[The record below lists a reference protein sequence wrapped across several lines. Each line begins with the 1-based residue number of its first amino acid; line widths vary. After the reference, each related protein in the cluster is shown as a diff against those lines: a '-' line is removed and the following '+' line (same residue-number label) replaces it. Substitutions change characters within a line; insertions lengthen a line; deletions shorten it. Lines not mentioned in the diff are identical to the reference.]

1 MAIEQGLGAGGP
13 PEQLLI
19 EAAIEDT
26 TRMQEIPEL
35 PATPGI
41 TEFDDG
47 SAVVG
52 EYEEESEPLEEIPF
66 DGNLAD
72 VVEEHDLMSISS
84 DLVGSIED
92 DFSAR
97 QDWEDTYKK
106 GLEFLG
112 MKTEER
118 SEPFAG
124 SSGVIHPLLAESVTQ
139 FQAQAYRELLPS
151 TGPVRTQVVGAQ
163 NEILARQAERVKD
176 YMNYMI
182 TYEME
187 EYDPEL
193 DQMLFYLPVIGSTF
207 KKVYYD
213 PLKGRAVSKFIH
225 AEDVIVPYG
234 ASDLASSPRITHRLT
249 MDSNDIRKL
258 QLVGFYKDIDLPTG
272 SNYDDASMGEV
283 EESIDDIQGVH
294 PSGTSEDI
302 TLYEVHTSLD
312 IEGFEDM
319 GEDGEPTGLRLPYIV
334 TIIAES
340 GDVLSVRRNYD
351 PMDPMK
357 RAKQYFVHYKF
368 LPGLGFYGLGLTHMI
383 GGLAQAST
391 SILRQL
397 IDAGTLSNLPA
408 GFKARGARIRDEDS
422 PLQPGEFRDIDVV
435 GGTLQG
441 SLMPLPFKEPSQTL
455 YNLLGT
461 LVDAGRRF
469 ASMAD
474 MKVGEMSG
482 DTPVGTT
489 MAIMERG
496 TKVMS
501 AIHKRLH
508 YSQKIEFKLLS
519 KIFAETVQVYPYPA
533 DMQQGPEIFV
543 QDFDNRID
551 VLPVSDPNIFSMS
564 QRIALAQTELQ
575 MVQSN
580 PEVHGGPQG
589 LYQAYRKMYEALG
602 VTNIDG
608 ILPPP
613 PPPPPPVNPSKENQ
627 NALMG
632 APLQAFPP
640 QDHEAHIEAHMAV
653 MSTPAMQLNPN
664 AIMALQGHIQ
674 EHIGLLAEAQAQQEV
689 MSQIPPEQMQMMQ
702 QQAQMQ
708 PPPPPGQP
716 PVDPQQQMMQQ
727 MQPQIDS
734 MAAQIIADLT
744 EELVQAM
751 TPEEQGD
758 PLVDIRNQELQLK
771 AADLQRKQEEFDAKQ
786 AFNEEKERNDVLVSQ
801 QRIDVSEAALEDKTR
816 IAEERLQTQRDIAS
830 LSAISKGVN

>member
-1 MAIEQGLGAGGP
+1 MAVERGLGSGGL
-13 PEQLLI
+13 PE
-19 EAAIEDT
+19 AP
-26 TRMQEIPEL
+26 MIPEEDILQNVVDL
-35 PATPGI
+35 PAQPGV

-47 SAVVG
+47 SAIIG
-52 EYEEESEPLEEIPF
+52 EYEEEQAPIADVGF
-66 DGNLAD
+66 GGNLAE
-72 VVEEHDLMSISS
+72 VVDEAELGRISS

-92 DFSAR
+92 DLAAR
-97 QDWEDTYKK
+97 EDWEDTYKR

-118 SEPFAG
+118 SEPFEG

-139 FQAQAYRELLPS
+139 FQAQAYRELLPA
-151 TGPVRTQVVGAQ
+151 TGPVRTSVVGAQ
-163 NEILARQAERVKD
+163 NEMLVKQSERVKD

-207 KKVYYD
+207 KKVYFD

-225 AEDVIVPYG
+225 AEDMIVPYG
-234 ASDLASSPRITHRLT
+234 ATDLMSSPRITHRIT
-249 MDSNDIRKL
+249 MDSNEVRKL
-258 QLVGFYKDIDLPTG
+258 QLTGFYRDIELPGESESDT
-272 SNYDDASMGEV
+272 AAMGEV

-294 PSGTSEDI
+294 PSGPSEEL

-319 GEDGEPTGLRLPYIV
+319 GANGEPTGLRLPYII
-334 TIIAES
+334 TIVADS
-340 GDVLSVRRNYD
+340 GDVLSVRRNY
-351 PMDPMK
+351 PEMDPMK

-408 GFKARGARIRDEDS
+408 GFKARGARIRDEDN

-441 SLMPLPFKEPSQTL
+441 SLMPLPFKEPSGTL

-482 DTPVGTT
+482 ETPVGTT

-519 KIFAETVQVYPYPA
+519 RIFAETIQAYPYPA
-533 DMQQGPEIFV
+533 DMQMGPEVFV
-543 QDFDNRID
+543 QDFDQRID
-551 VLPVSDPNIFSMS
+551 VLPSSDPNIFSMS

-575 MVQSN
+575 LVQSN
-580 PEVHGGPQG
+580 PQIHGGPQG

-602 VTNIDG
+602 VNNIDA

-613 PPPPPPVNPSKENQ
+613 PQPQPANPSKENQ

-632 APLQAFPP
+632 APLQAFPD
-640 QDHEAHIEAHMAV
+640 QDHESHIEAHMAV

-674 EHIGLLAEAQAQQEV
+674 EHIGLLAEAQAQQEI

-702 QQAQMQ
+702 QQAQMM
-708 PPPPPGQP
+708 PPQEGPQGPMPP
-716 PVDPQQQMMQQ
+716 DPMMQFK
-727 MQPQIDS
+727 PQIDAR
-734 MAAQIIADLT
+734 AAEIIAEMT
-744 EELVQAM
+744 EQLAQAVA
-751 TPEEQGD
+751 PPPQSD

-771 AADLQRKQEEFDAKQ
+771 AADLQRKQSEFEAKQEFDR
-786 AFNEEKERNDVLVSQ
+786 EKERNDVLTAQ
-801 QRIDVSEAALEDKTR
+801 QRIDVSEAALADKTR
-816 IAEERLQTQRDIAS
+816 VAEERIQTQRDIAALNAS
-830 LSAISKGVN
+830 MKGQ

>member
-72 VVEEHDLMSISS
+72 VVDDMDLMSISS
-84 DLVGSIED
+84 ELVGSIED

-139 FQAQAYRELLPS
+139 FQAQAYRELLPA

-163 NEILARQAERVKD
+163 NEILARQSERVKD

-207 KKVYYD
+207 KKIYYD

-258 QLVGFYKDIDLPTG
+258 QLVGFYKDIELPTG

-294 PSGTSEDI
+294 PSGSSEDI

-519 KIFAETVQVYPYPA
+519 KIFAETVQAYPYPA
-533 DMQQGPEIFV
+533 DMQQGPEIFG

-580 PEVHGGPQG
+580 PEIHGGPQG

-702 QQAQMQ
+702 QQAMMQ

-716 PVDPQQQMMQQ
+716 PVDPQQQIMQQ

-771 AADLQRKQEEFDAKQ
+771 SADLQRKQEEFDAKQ
-786 AFNEEKERNDVLVSQ
+786 EFNKEKERNDVLIAQ
-801 QRIDVSEAALEDKTR
+801 QRIDVSESALDDKTR
-816 IAEERLQTQRDIAS
+816 IAEERLQNQRDIAS
-830 LSAISKGVN
+830 LNAMNKGIN

>member
-1 MAIEQGLGAGGP
+1 MAVERGLGSGGLP
-13 PEQLLI
+13 EAPMIPEQEMLQNVI
-19 EAAIEDT
+19 D
-26 TRMQEIPEL
+26 L
-35 PATPGI
+35 PAQPGV

-47 SAVVG
+47 SAIIG
-52 EYEEESEPLEEIPF
+52 EYEEDQPPVQPVPF

-72 VVEEHDLMSISS
+72 VIDEGELGRISS
-84 DLVGSIED
+84 DLVNSIED
-92 DFSAR
+92 DLAAR
-97 QDWEDTYKK
+97 EDWEDTYKR

-118 SEPFAG
+118 SEPFEG

-139 FQAQAYRELLPS
+139 FQAQAYRELLPA
-151 TGPVRTQVVGAQ
+151 TGPVRTAVVGAQ
-163 NEILARQAERVKD
+163 NEMLVKQSERVKD

-207 KKVYYD
+207 KKVYFD

-225 AEDVIVPYG
+225 AEDLIVPYG
-234 ASDLASSPRITHRLT
+234 ATDLLSSPRITHRIT
-249 MDSNDIRKL
+249 MDSNEVRKL
-258 QLVGFYKDIDLPTG
+258 QLNGFYRDIDLPSESESDTAAM
-272 SNYDDASMGEV
+272 SEV
-283 EESIDDIQGVH
+283 EESIDDVQGIH
-294 PSGTSEDI
+294 PSGPSDEL

-319 GEDGEPTGLRLPYIV
+319 GVSGEPTGLRLPYIV
-334 TIIAES
+334 TVVADS
-340 GDVLSVRRNYD
+340 GDVLAIRRNYLEI
-351 PMDPMK
+351 DPMK

-408 GFKARGARIRDEDS
+408 GFKARGARIRDEDN

-441 SLMPLPFKEPSQTL
+441 SLMPLPFKEPSGTL

-482 DTPVGTT
+482 ETPVGTT

-508 YSQKIEFKLLS
+508 YSQKVEFKLLS
-519 KIFAETVQVYPYPA
+519 RIFAETVQSYPYAA
-533 DMQQGPEIFV
+533 DMQMGPEVFV
-543 QDFDNRID
+543 QDFDQRID

-575 MVQSN
+575 LVQSN
-580 PEVHGGPQG
+580 PQVHGGPQG

-602 VTNIDG
+602 VNNIDA

-613 PPPPPPVNPSKENQ
+613 PPPPPPANPAKENQ

-632 APLQAFPP
+632 VPLQAFPE
-640 QDHEAHIEAHMAV
+640 QDHQAHIETHMAV
-653 MSTPAMQLNPN
+653 MSTPAMELNPQ
-664 AIMALQGHIQ
+664 AIMTLQGHIQ
-674 EHIGLLAEAQAQQEV
+674 EHIGLMAEAQAQQEI

-702 QQAQMQ
+702 QQAQMM
-708 PPPPPGQP
+708 PPQPGQP
-716 PVDPQQQMMQQ
+716 PADPMMQFK
-727 MQPQIDS
+727 PQIDAR
-734 MAAQIIADLT
+734 AAEIIAEMT
-744 EELVQAM
+744 EQLAQAVA
-751 TPEEQGD
+751 PPPQSD

-771 AADLQRKQEEFDAKQ
+771 AADLQRKQSEFETKQEFDR
-786 AFNEEKERNDVLVSQ
+786 EKERNDVLTAQ
-801 QRIDVSEAALEDKTR
+801 QRIDVSEAALADKTR
-816 IAEERLQTQRDIAS
+816 VAEERIQTQRDIAA
-830 LSAISKGVN
+830 LNAREKGQ

>member
-1 MAIEQGLGAGGP
+1 
-13 PEQLLI
+13 
-19 EAAIEDT
+19 
-26 TRMQEIPEL
+26 
-35 PATPGI
+35 
-41 TEFDDG
+41 
-47 SAVVG
+47 
-52 EYEEESEPLEEIPF
+52 
-66 DGNLAD
+66 
-72 VVEEHDLMSISS
+72 
-84 DLVGSIED
+84 
-92 DFSAR
+92 
-97 QDWEDTYKK
+97 
-106 GLEFLG
+106 

-118 SEPFAG
+118 SEPFEG

-139 FQAQAYRELLPS
+139 FQAQAYRELLPA
-151 TGPVRTQVVGAQ
+151 TGPVRTSVIGAQ
-163 NEILARQAERVKD
+163 NEMLVKQSERVKD

-207 KKVYYD
+207 KKVYFD

-225 AEDVIVPYG
+225 AEDLVVPYG
-234 ASDLASSPRITHRLT
+234 ATDLASSPRITHRIS
-249 MDSNDIRKL
+249 MDSNEIRKM
-258 QLVGFYKDIDLPTG
+258 QLVGFYRDIDLPTG
-272 SNYDDASMGEV
+272 GMGEDDMADEV

-294 PSGTSEDI
+294 PSGPSEDL

-312 IEGFEDM
+312 IDGFEDKGM
-319 GEDGEPTGLRLPYIV
+319 DGEPTGLKLPYII
-334 TIIAES
+334 TIVADT
-340 GDVLSVRRNYD
+340 GDVLAIRRNYVEA
-351 PMDPMK
+351 DPMK

-408 GFKARGARIRDEDS
+408 GFKARGARIRDEDA

-441 SLMPLPFKEPSQTL
+441 SLMPLPFKEPSGTL

-474 MKVGEMSG
+474 LKVGEMG
-482 DTPVGTT
+482 GETPVGTT

-508 YSQKIEFKLLS
+508 YSQKIEFKLLAR
-519 KIFAETVQVYPYPA
+519 IFSETVQSYPYAA
-533 DMQQGPEIFV
+533 DMMMGPEIFV
-543 QDFDNRID
+543 QDFAPQID

-575 MVQSN
+575 LVQSN
-580 PEVHGGPQG
+580 PQIHGGPQG

-602 VTNIDG
+602 VTNIDA

-613 PPPPPPVNPSKENQ
+613 PQPQPMNPAKENQ
-627 NALMG
+627 MALQG
-632 APLQAFPP
+632 APLQAFPD
-640 QDHEAHIEAHMAV
+640 QDHQAHIETHMAV
-653 MSTPAMQLNPN
+653 MSTPAMELNPQ
-664 AIMALQGHIQ
+664 AIIALQGHIQ
-674 EHIGLLAEAQAQQEV
+674 EHIGMMAESQAQQEV

-702 QQAQMQ
+702 QQAQMM
-708 PPPPPGQP
+708 PPQPGQP
-716 PVDPQQQMMQQ
+716 PADPMMQFK
-727 MQPQIDS
+727 PQIDAR
-734 MAAQIIADLT
+734 AAELIAEMT
-744 EELVQAM
+744 EQLAQAVA
-751 TPEEQGD
+751 PPPQSD

-771 AADLQRKQEEFDAKQ
+771 AADMQRKQQEFEAKQ
-786 AFNEEKERNDVLVSQ
+786 EMESEKERNDILIAQ
-801 QRIDVSEAALEDKTR
+801 QRIDAQEKAIDERSRV
-816 IAEERLQTQRDIAS
+816 AEERIQTQRDIAA
-830 LSAISKGVN
+830 LNSAMKGQ